1 MITVRIGRHRNEI
14 SLVLKGHAGY
24 AEAGKDIVCAAASM
38 LFCLC
43 CERADALAADVSYV
57 RGSGYGDL
65 VCTAD
70 DMEAVTAFETL
81 FRGFELL
88 AEQYPEHVKVEG
100 KTEICPF

>member
-1 MITVRIGRHRNEI
+1 MITVRIGLHRNEI
-14 SLVLKGHAGY
+14 SLNMQGHAGY

-43 CERADALAADVSYV
+43 CERANALATGVRYV
-57 RGSGYGDL
+57 HGSGYGDL
-65 VCTAD
+65 TCKAD

-100 KTEICPF
+100 NAEICPF